1 MSKLL
6 DGSQRERILLSDCIT
21 FSPDWENSTEDQFLK
36 RLTAGYL
43 TIPPLLKDF
52 RTEMFP
58 QYDILI
64 FSMQMD

>member
-1 MSKLL
+1 MVLKGKGYCFL
-6 DGSQRERILLSDCIT
+6 IV
-21 FSPDWENSTEDQFLK
+21 SPSLQIGKKSTENQFLK

-43 TIPPLLKDF
+43 YHPPLLKDF